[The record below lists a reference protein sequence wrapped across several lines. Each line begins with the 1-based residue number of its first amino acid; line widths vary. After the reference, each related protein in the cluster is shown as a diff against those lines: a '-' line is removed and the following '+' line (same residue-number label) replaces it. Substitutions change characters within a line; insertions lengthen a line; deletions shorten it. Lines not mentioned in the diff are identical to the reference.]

1 MIRTALRPGW
11 LALLGVLVVVIWA
24 FYQLGMW
31 QIGVSS
37 NEASRQHAQAQA
49 ARPTEPLEDVTAPH
63 EAFPPDGAGLS
74 VTTRGQYAVD
84 QQFLVPGRVLEG
96 EPGYWVVTPVR
107 TQASGEP
114 ALLPVVRGFVSD
126 PADADRPSAGEVR
139 VTGTLAPSESPGEAA
154 DLGALPEGQRAA
166 IDTADLVNVWDLP
179 VYNAFIFLVDE
190 QPAVTSGAVQ
200 RIPPPVFGDSGIV
213 WRNFGYG
220 LQWFVF
226 AGFAAYMYLRFLR
239 QAAREAQPH
248 RPGAGPP
255 HAAPSSADP
264 ADDRTPV
271 AR

>member
-11 LALLGVLVVVIWA
+11 LALLGLLVVVVWS

-37 NEASRQHAQAQA
+37 NEASREHAVAQA
-49 ARPTEPLEDVTAPH
+49 ARPTEPLAEVTAPH
-63 EAFPPDGAGLS
+63 QPFPADGAGLS
-74 VTTRGQYAVD
+74 VTTEGEYAA
-84 QQFLVPGRVLEG
+84 QHQFLVPGRVLED

-107 TQASGEP
+107 TEASGEP
-114 ALLPVVRGFVSD
+114 AMLPVVRGFVAD
-126 PADADRPSAGEVR
+126 PADADRPGPGTVR

-166 IDTADLVNVWDLP
+166 VDTADLVNVWDDP
-179 VYNAFIFLVDE
+179 VYNAFIFLVE
-190 QPAVTSGAVQ
+190 EEPLTTSGAVE

-226 AGFAAYMYLRFLR
+226 AGFAVYMYLRFLR
-239 QAAREAQPH
+239 QAAQDAGSVSGAAGAPH
-248 RPGAGPP
+248 TR
-255 HAAPSSADP
+255 APAP
-264 ADDRTPV
+264 ADDRNPV
-271 AR
+271 AH